1 VQHRKSGRL
10 KFPAKDAIQ
19 TNKEPKGERPMGKLK
34 KTDVLTT
41 AQPRSETPLERTTRA
56 FKEITEAEA
65 KEREEKTARLR
76 MARHDSEAG
85 DT

>member
-1 VQHRKSGRL
+1 
-10 KFPAKDAIQ
+10 
-19 TNKEPKGERPMGKLK
+19 MGKLK
-34 KTDVLTT
+34 KTDVLTP

-56 FKEITEAEA
+56 FKEITDAEA